1 MPESVGF
8 AIIGCGLISK
18 FHMEAMREIEE
29 ATLVG
34 VYAPRAEQAE
44 KVAAENGVRAYH
56 SLEEI
61 WADGAV
67 KAVSICTPSGT
78 HGELALDALRHG
90 RHVLIE
96 KPMALERE
104 QCCTIIAE
112 ADARGLQAGVVS
124 QLRFSPGI
132 RLVKEA
138 VEQGRLGRLIS
149 TELDMKYYRDES
161 YFSASTWRGTKKMD
175 GGGALMNQGIHGVD
189 ILQYIAGMPSKVFGQ
204 YRTLV
209 HDIEVEDTLHALL
222 MYENGAL
229 GTVIAT
235 TSVYPGFSRRLT
247 LCGEEGTIVLEED
260 DIAVWKLRDGSER
273 PTVQSTVG
281 SGSSDPGKIGAQ
293 GHVFQIRNFAAAV
306 LGKEKLLVDAREGC
320 KPLEIIW
327 DIYQSAEEGR
337 VIEI

>member
-1 MPESVGF
+1 MKNTVGL

-18 FHMEAMREIEE
+18 FHIEAIAQVDTAELI
-29 ATLVG
+29 G
-34 VYAPRAEQAE
+34 VYAPRREQAD
-44 KVAAENGVRAYH
+44 KVATEHGVKSYG
-56 SLEEI
+56 SLEEL
-61 WADGAV
+61 WTDRAV
-67 KAVSICTPSGT
+67 EAVCICTPSGT
-78 HGELALDALRHG
+78 HGNIALEALRHG

-104 QCCTIIAE
+104 QCRAIIAE
-112 ADARGLQAGVVS
+112 ADERGLQAGVVS

-132 RLVKEA
+132 QLVKQA

-149 TELDMKYYRDES
+149 TELNMKYYRDES
-161 YFSASTWRGTKKMD
+161 YFSASGWRGTKNMD

-189 ILQYIAGMPSKVFGQ
+189 LLQYIGGMPASVFGQ

-209 HDIEVEDTLHALL
+209 HDIEVEDTLHAVL

-247 LCGEEGTIVLEED
+247 LCGEEGTVELLEDEIVT
-260 DIAVWKLRDGSER
+260 WKLRDGSEK
-273 PTVQSTVG
+273 PEVQTTGV
-281 SGSSDPGKIGAQ
+281 SGSSDPAKISAQ
-293 GHVFQIRNFAAAV
+293 GHVLQIKNFTSAI

-327 DIYQSAEEGR
+327 DIYQSAEENK